1 MDTFL
6 QDLRYAVRS
15 LRRQPS
21 FALTA
26 ILTLALGIGS
36 TTAIFS
42 VVNAVILRPLPFE
55 DAERLVAIQN
65 QSARTGTKSPNVSAP
80 DFHDFKAQSTSF
92 ESMGYYTGGEW
103 SVTVNGAADYA
114 MAFRV
119 TPGFLDALRAKAAVG
134 RLFNEEE
141 LRTGALSVVISDAYW
156 KRTFG
161 GQPSVIGKTLKFDEQ
176 VYTVIGVLA
185 PGVRFPARA
194 EIYSPAALRS
204 ETSRTGHNY
213 RTVARLRDGVTLEQ
227 AQQEMTAIAK
237 RLGAAYPTSNGNKLF
252 AVVPL
257 QDVVVDNIRQTLYV
271 LFAAVAVVL
280 LIACANVANLLLARA
295 AMRTREMVV
304 RAAVGA
310 SRARL
315 VRQLLTESAV
325 LGISAA
331 LLGAWLARLAT
342 KALLAFAPAALPQM
356 NSVQVDLVA
365 LGFALAV
372 ALAASL
378 LFGLAPALQV
388 SRVHLSQG
396 LRQGGKGSAAGGR
409 TGLARSAFVVA
420 EVALAL
426 MLVVGATLLGRSLVA
441 LVSVDM
447 GFDGDRILV
456 LRTVVPV
463 PSFSQAARATDFY
476 RDLFAD
482 VRGLPGVEAAAGVTS
497 LPTQVRSTGGYQV
510 DGPGVTVDAF
520 AGGGPQAVM
529 NVVTPDYFRT
539 LRVPMR
545 QGRDFND
552 ADRRGAPMVAII
564 NEELARLTF
573 GGADP
578 IGRRIRCGLDT
589 LEFMTIVGVAA
600 DIRTSGPAAPA
611 TPEIFMPYEQHPG
624 PATSMN
630 VLART
635 STANPLALSETIRRR
650 IASRNPDVPVKV
662 STMEGTLETASET
675 PRFRTVLLVSFA
687 AVALILAVAG
697 IYGVLSYV
705 VTQRIPELG
714 VRIALG
720 AAPSSILALVLR
732 QGATLAAIGLAVG
745 FALALVCVRFLDG
758 MLFGVTPR
766 DPWIFVTV
774 TLAVAVVTL
783 AACLIPGRRAVRV
796 DPMVALRAE

>member
-26 ILTLALGIGS
+26 ILTLALGIGA

-55 DAERLVAIQN
+55 DADRLVAIQN
-65 QSARTGTKSPNVSAP
+65 QSARTGTRSQNVSAP
-80 DFHDFKAQSTSF
+80 DFHDWKAQSTSF
-92 ESMGYYTGGEW
+92 EAMGYYSGGEW
-103 SVTVNGAADYA
+103 SVTVNGVADYA

-119 TPGFLDALRAKAAVG
+119 TPGFLDALRAKTAVG
-134 RLFNEEE
+134 RLFSEEE
-141 LRTGALSVVISDAYW
+141 LRTGALSVVITDAYW
-156 KRTFG
+156 RRAFG
-161 GQPSVIGKTLKFDEQ
+161 GQANAIGKTLKFDERIF
-176 VYTVIGVLA
+176 TVIGVLE

-194 EIYSPAALRS
+194 EFYSPATLRS
-204 ETSRTGHNY
+204 ETPRGGHNY

-237 RLGAAYPTSNGNKLF
+237 RLEAAYPLTNSNKLV
-252 AVVPL
+252 AVIRL

-304 RAAVGA
+304 RVAVGA

-342 KALLAFAPAALPQM
+342 KALLAFAPASLPQI

-365 LGFALAV
+365 LGFALTV

-388 SRVHLSQG
+388 SRVQLSEG

-409 TGLARSAFVVA
+409 TGLTRSAFVVA

-426 MLVVGATLLGRSLVA
+426 MLVVGAGLLGRSLAA

-447 GFDGDRILV
+447 GFDGDRVLV

-463 PSFSQAARATDFY
+463 PSFKEAARATDFY
-476 RDLFAD
+476 RDLFTD
-482 VRGLPGVEAAAGVTS
+482 VRSLPGVEAAAGVTS
-497 LPTQVRSTGGYQV
+497 LPTQVRSTGSYQI
-510 DGPGVTVDAF
+510 DGPGVSLDTF

-545 QGRDFND
+545 QGRDFTD

-573 GGADP
+573 GGEDP

-589 LEFMTIVGVAA
+589 LEFMTIVGIAA
-600 DIRTSGPAAPA
+600 NIRTSGPASPA

-624 PATSMN
+624 PATALN

-635 STANPLALSETIRRR
+635 SNANPLALSETIRRR

-687 AVALILAVAG
+687 GVALVLAVAG

-745 FALALVCVRFLDG
+745 LALSLVLVRFLDG

-774 TLAVAVVTL
+774 TLAVAVVTV